1 MESRGGHP
9 SEHRVMTEENIVRGR
24 PHNRRPEIIALVE
37 TVGARTARQDRAAIL
52 ARLGEHPLDPSIA
65 VRVGERAVFGGL
77 VIGMANPDCLGTPS
91 EAAEKIID
99 DYAVQAA
106 ARTGEVLI
114 YAVCENHAP
123 PG

>member
-24 PHNRRPEIIALVE
+24 PHHRRPEIIALVE

-52 ARLGEHPLDPSIA
+52 ARRGDHPLDPSIA

-77 VIGMANPDCLGTPS
+77 VLRMANPEHLGPPGV
-91 EAAEKIID
+91 AAEKR
-99 DYAVQAA
+99 AKAPLL
-106 ARTGEVLI
+106 GEGIVSK
-114 YAVCENHAP
+114 VMFMR
-123 PG
+123 